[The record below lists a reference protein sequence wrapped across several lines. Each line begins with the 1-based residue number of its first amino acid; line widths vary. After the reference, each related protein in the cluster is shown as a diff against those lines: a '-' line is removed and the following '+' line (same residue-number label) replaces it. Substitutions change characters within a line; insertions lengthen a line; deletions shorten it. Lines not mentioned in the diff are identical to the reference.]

1 MAVQSAQ
8 WYIEHNMN
16 ANSAVGNYSNDC
28 IRAGVVE
35 DAQVKR
41 DINNGRNFG
50 SALNRGGNNNSGPL
64 TPLQQI
70 QEAGRGKSNISD
82 SIETNQFDYAGMTS
96 RTGATMAFQTE
107 ILKQLKI
114 ESDLHTEINER
125 MGITGDLSKGN
136 VEIDVEGI
144 LAGIDPEGFHTMQA
158 LIMFLSNARKHADN
172 ETEMS
177 VESCEIFHPM
187 LWSIYISI
195 FKDEYLDSVLK
206 LVEDK
211 LDQIKI
217 SNN

>member
-1 MAVQSAQ
+1 MSRFIFLSRDSEIYLYNKKKQMKNTQETPGSEMRPFPGPPIGMGLIVPIKLNESAKMLERGSDRSKKLSRILDGIVQ
-8 WYIEHNMN
+8 
-16 ANSAVGNYSNDC
+16 
-28 IRAGVVE
+28 
-35 DAQVKR
+35 
-41 DINNGRNFG
+41 
-50 SALNRGGNNNSGPL
+50 
-64 TPLQQI
+64 
-70 QEAGRGKSNISD
+70 
-82 SIETNQFDYAGMTS
+82 
-96 RTGATMAFQTE
+96 TMAHPESYFNLYQDMGEIYPKMREFWNTE
-107 ILKQLKI
+107 IYQKMKAVASEGVI
-114 ESDLHTEINER
+114 S
-125 MGITGDLSKGN
+125 TGDLSKGN

-206 LVEDK
+206 LVDDK